1 MQASTWLATG
11 CVYLVPLAGALH
23 IYRARRDRRRR
34 EAARAVD
41 EARALGLTE
50 PVSLHPSINPL
61 RCLGCGACVRACPE
75 GDVLAVTGRRAELVH
90 PSSCVGHGAC
100 RTACPF
106 DAITLVLGSE
116 RRGVEI
122 PMLGPDF
129 QTNVPGIYVAGE
141 LGGMG
146 LVRNA
151 VEQGR
156 QAIEAIA
163 AAEGGGGDDTALDV
177 VIVGAG
183 PAGISATLAARAR
196 GLRAV
201 TLEQESLGGSV
212 MHYPRKKLVTTDPV
226 ELPLGGRLRRGRIEK
241 EELLAFWQGVVERA
255 GVEIREGE
263 RVEAVWR
270 SEDDFEVRSSR
281 GSYRARA
288 VLLAVG
294 RRGTPRRLGV
304 PGEELPK
311 VVYRLVD
318 AEQYRG
324 QRVLVV
330 GGGDSALEAAAAL
343 AEQPGTRVALSYRG
357 DAFQRARRESRAAV
371 EAAQAASKLD
381 VRLGSEVV
389 AIAPGSVTLRASG
402 RDEALEN
409 DAVVL
414 CLGGVL
420 PTDFLREIGVEV
432 EIKRGTPLASAEGPP
447 RRRSERWR
455 RSIAAS

>member
-1 MQASTWLATG
+1 MQASTWLAAG
-11 CVYLVPLAGALH
+11 CLYVLPLAGALH
-23 IYRARRDRRRR
+23 IYRARRERRRR
-34 EAARAVD
+34 EAARTAD
-41 EARALGLTE
+41 EAQALGLTE
-50 PVSLHPSINPL
+50 PASLHPSINPL
-61 RCLGCGACVRACPE
+61 RCLGCGACARACPE
-75 GDVLAVTGRRAELVH
+75 GDVLAVVGRRAELAD

-129 QTNVPGIYVAGE
+129 QTNVPGVYVAGE

-151 VEQGR
+151 VAQGR
-156 QAIEAIA
+156 QAIEAIRA
-163 AAEGGGGDDTALDV
+163 AGGIRAGAGLDV

-183 PAGISATLAARAR
+183 PAGISATLAALER

-212 MHYPRKKLVTTDPV
+212 MHYPRRKLVTTGAVD
-226 ELPLGGRLRRGRIEK
+226 LPLGGRLPRGRLEK
-241 EELLAFWQGVVERA
+241 EELLAFWQRVVERA
-255 GVEIREGE
+255 GVEIRDGE
-263 RVEAVWR
+263 RVEAVR
-270 SEDDFEVRSSR
+270 RTDDGFEVRSSR
-281 GSYRARA
+281 ASYRARA
-288 VLLAVG
+288 VLLAIG

-304 PGEELPK
+304 PGEDLSK

-330 GGGDSALEAAAAL
+330 GGGDSAVEAAVAL
-343 AEQPGTRVALSYRG
+343 AEQPGTQVVLSYRG
-357 DAFQRARRESRAAV
+357 AGFHRAKRESRAAL
-371 EAAQAASKLD
+371 EAARAASRVD
-381 VRLGSEVV
+381 VRLPSEVLAV
-389 AIAPGSVTLRASG
+389 APGSVTLRSAG
-402 RDEALEN
+402 RVEELRN
-409 DAVVL
+409 DAVLL

-420 PTDFLREIGVEV
+420 PTDFLREIGIEVEV
-432 EIKRGTPLASAEGPP
+432 KRGTPLASAEAP
-447 RRRSERWR
+447 RRRAERWP
-455 RSIAAS
+455 RSLAIS